1 MIIDTS
7 YFKGGKVY
15 IPNAAGNPSVT
26 GNVPTSEGKITSY
39 IERYEEELL
48 SNALGYENYEALS
61 TAFKAD
67 PTLANPENEKWKD
80 LVNGKTY
87 SFEGRL
93 VKWPGLIQ
101 KGEHLNTSLIADFVF
116 FFYLT
121 DNFQHYTNTGM
132 QKEKAKNAEEQSPAL
147 KLTQVWREFI
157 QKYQFGVVTQPVTVT
172 TRGGSYRDFYNP
184 QFNAQRSL
192 YQFLRDND
200 NYGDYEFKVYEN
212 RNRFGI

>member
-15 IPNAAGNPSVT
+15 IPNAVGNPSVT

-39 IERYEEELL
+39 IKKYEEDLL

-67 PTLANPENEKWKD
+67 NSALDLPENVKWKD

-87 SFEGRL
+87 SFEGTQVR
-93 VKWPGLIQ
+93 WPGLIQ
-101 KGEHLNTSLIADFVF
+101 KGELNTSLIADYVF
-116 FFYLT
+116 FHYLS
-121 DNFQHYTNTGM
+121 DNFQHFTNTGM
-132 QKEKAKNAEEQSPAL
+132 QREKAKNAEEQSPDL
-147 KLTQVWREFI
+147 RLTQVWREFI
-157 QKYQFGVVTQPVTVT
+157 QKYQFGVVTSPVIQ
-172 TRGGSYRDFYNP
+172 GNFIDSYSP
-184 QFNAQRSL
+184 QFNVQRSL
-192 YQFLRDND
+192 WQFLRDND
-200 NYGDYEFKVYEN
+200 QYGDYNFKVYEN